1 MSFSVGVLALFFGL
15 VILAALT
22 GMIFRPGLWYAQLRK
37 PSWTPANWVFPVVWS
52 VLYIMIA
59 IAGWLVWS
67 AVGFGP
73 LLWLWFAQLAVN
85 MAWSWLFF
93 GEKNIALGFF
103 NIVVLLFLILAFVVL
118 SAIVV
123 PVAAF
128 LFMPYLAWVMLA
140 AALNFSIWRM
150 NSPG

>member
-1 MSFSVGVLALFFGL
+1 MNFSVGVLALFFGL

-37 PSWTPANWVFPVVWS
+37 PAWTPANWVFPVVWS

-103 NIVVLLFLILAFVVL
+103 NIVVLLILILAFVVL

-128 LFMPYLAWVMLA
+128 FFMPYLAWVMLA